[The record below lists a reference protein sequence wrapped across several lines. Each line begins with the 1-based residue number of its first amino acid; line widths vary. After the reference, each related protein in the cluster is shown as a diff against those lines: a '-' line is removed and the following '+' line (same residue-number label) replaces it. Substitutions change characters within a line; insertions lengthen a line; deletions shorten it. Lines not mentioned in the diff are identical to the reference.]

1 MMPPRPAIGTEG
13 NTVGASLLT
22 GKVRGEA
29 ALSSL
34 LRTDASAP
42 ILSCLTALFAAF
54 LPRVTAF
61 LTQLL
66 CIKSL
71 IAILRRVTALLTQL
85 PGIQALLTILQGLA
99 ALRAP
104 FLGSLPALLPRLRG
118 LPALLPRLADI
129 VLPHVPL
136 ASGGP
141 GVFAPVLPGFTRAGA
156 PVLPCLSGFRTSG
169 LRLHGSGM
177 CACRRA
183 SMRRRGAA
191 LMNRCA
197 RPGRAVRSSG
207 RSWRGSMRGGAWR
220 MSGSGVATAVLVA
233 RCRVNRL
240 YQRGR
245 RNHGSRC
252 EDLFEH
258 HIVPQIRRPPRTHQ
272 VDG

>member
-1 MMPPRPAIGTEG
+1 MMPPRPAIGPEG
-13 NTVGASLLT
+13 NAVGTVGASLLT

-34 LRTDASAP
+34 LRADASAP

-54 LPRVTAF
+54 LPGVTAF

-85 PGIQALLTILQGLA
+85 PAILALLTILHSLA

-104 FLGSLPALLPRLRG
+104 LLRG
-118 LPALLPRLADI
+118 LPALLSRLADI
-129 VLPHVPL
+129 ILPHVPL

-177 CACRRA
+177 CGCRRA
-183 SMRRRGAA
+183 SM
-191 LMNRCA
+191 
-197 RPGRAVRSSG
+197 
-207 RSWRGSMRGGAWR
+207 
-220 MSGSGVATAVLVA
+220 
-233 RCRVNRL
+233 
-240 YQRGR
+240 
-245 RNHGSRC
+245 
-252 EDLFEH
+252 
-258 HIVPQIRRPPRTHQ
+258 
-272 VDG
+272 

>member
-13 NTVGASLLT
+13 NTVGARLLT
-22 GKVRGEA
+22 RKVRGEA

-54 LPRVTAF
+54 LPGVTAF

-85 PGIQALLTILQGLA
+85 PGIRALLTILQGLA

-104 FLGSLPALLPRLRG
+104 FLGS

-169 LRLHGSGM
+169 LRLPGSGM

-220 MSGSGVATAVLVA
+220 MSGGSGVATAVLVA

-240 YQRGR
+240 DQCGR

>member
-1 MMPPRPAIGTEG
+1 MMPPRPAIGPEG
-13 NTVGASLLT
+13 NAVGTVGASLLT

-34 LRTDASAP
+34 LRADASAP

-54 LPRVTAF
+54 LPRVTP
-61 LTQLL
+61 
-66 CIKSL
+66 
-71 IAILRRVTALLTQL
+71 LLTQL
-85 PGIQALLTILQGLA
+85 PAILPLLTILHSLA
-99 ALRAP
+99 ALRAPFLDGIATFLSP

-141 GVFAPVLPGFTRAGA
+141 GVFAPVLPSLARGGA
-156 PVLPCLSGFRTSG
+156 PVLPHLPGFRASG
-169 LRLHGSGM
+169 LHRPCA

-197 RPGRAVRSSG
+197 RPGRAMRSSG
-207 RSWRGSMRGGAWR
+207 WSWRGSMRRGAWR
-220 MSGSGVATAVLVA
+220 MSGGSGVATAVLVA

-240 YQRGR
+240 DQRGR

>member
-1 MMPPRPAIGTEG
+1 
-13 NTVGASLLT
+13 LLT

-34 LRTDASAP
+34 LRADASAP

-54 LPRVTAF
+54 LPGVTAF

-71 IAILRRVTALLTQL
+71 IAILRRVKAFLTQL

-141 GVFAPVLPGFTRAGA
+141 GVFAPVLPGFTRGGA
-156 PVLPCLSGFRTSG
+156 PVLPHLSGFRASG
-169 LRLHGSGM
+169 LHRPCA

-207 RSWRGSMRGGAWR
+207 RSWRDSMRGGAWR

-240 YQRGR
+240 DQRGR